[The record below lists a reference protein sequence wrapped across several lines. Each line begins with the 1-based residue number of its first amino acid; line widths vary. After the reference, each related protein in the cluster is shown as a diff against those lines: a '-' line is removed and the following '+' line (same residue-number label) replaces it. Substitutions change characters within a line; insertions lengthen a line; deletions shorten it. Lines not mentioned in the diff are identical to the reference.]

1 VNYEHPEIFMA
12 TTSLS
17 LGEHWEAFIRKEV
30 ASGRYGSA
38 SEVVRDALRHM
49 EARNARL
56 EALRAHL
63 AEGADQAARG
73 EFVDYSIDALLAD
86 LDREE

>member
-1 VNYEHPEIFMA
+1 MA

-17 LGEHWEAFIRKEV
+17 LGEHWEAFIKSQI

-49 EARNARL
+49 EERNNKLA
-56 EALRAHL
+56 ALRAHL
-63 AEGADQAARG
+63 AEGVQQAAKG
-73 EFVDYSIDALLAD
+73 EFVDEFSIENLLAD
-86 LDREE
+86 LSE